1 MVNGFHQP
9 PSSRKEQLMRPHHN
23 LEAWNKAV
31 DLVIDIYKSTEAFP
45 KEERYGLTSQI
56 RRAAVSIPANVA
68 EGAGR
73 YSQREFAHFLSNAQG
88 SASEL
93 ETELIISHRLRYLD
107 ETTFSRLIEQLERIG
122 RLITGLSKHVRKS
135 DRNVRG

>member
-1 MVNGFHQP
+1 
-9 PSSRKEQLMRPHHN
+9 MRPHHK

-31 DLVIDIYKSTEAFP
+31 ELVTDVYRTTDSFP

-56 RRAAVSIPANVA
+56 RRAAVSIPANIA

-73 YSQREFAHFLSNAQG
+73 FSSKEFARFLSNAQG

-93 ETELIISHRLRYLD
+93 ETELIIAHRLSYLD
-107 ETTFSRLIEQLERIG
+107 DPSFSELSAQLERIG
-122 RLITGLSKHVRKS
+122 RLITGLSKHVGAAIARQA
-135 DRNVRG
+135 RA